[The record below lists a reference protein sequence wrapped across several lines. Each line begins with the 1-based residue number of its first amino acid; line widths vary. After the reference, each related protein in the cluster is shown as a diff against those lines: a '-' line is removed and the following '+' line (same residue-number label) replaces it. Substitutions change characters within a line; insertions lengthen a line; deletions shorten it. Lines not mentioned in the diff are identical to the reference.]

1 MLKKFL
7 CKTFNL
13 ILKQDLISEMT
24 QIYYRALDEQATL
37 KREWKGGRLPE
48 WSYYKLFWRIEG
60 RLSALRELIKLW
72 E

>member
-1 MLKKFL
+1 MFKKFL

-13 ILKQDLISEMT
+13 ILKQDLVSEMT
-24 QIYYRALDEQATL
+24 QMYYRALDKQATI
-37 KREWKGGRLPE
+37 KHEWKSGRLAE
-48 WSYYKLFWRIEG
+48 WSYYKMFWRIEG